1 MKKRFILMGMVL
13 FIALLGVAGVI
24 PMGDD
29 EHIDIVYG
37 NSCINKYL

>member
-13 FIALLGVAGVI
+13 FISLLGVTGVI

-29 EHIDIVYG
+29 EHIDLVYE
-37 NSCINKYL
+37 NSCINL